1 MHYVSIAAVVRV
13 DVRHD
18 ENGLVDGRVEVTGC
32 VRAIYFR
39 SLGDVELQTSVLVSD
54 LIGG

>member
-18 ENGLVDGRVEVTGC
+18 ENGLVDGWVEVTGC

-39 SLGDVELQTSVLVSD
+39 SLRHVEFQPRVLVSD